1 MTKFVDRLIR
11 LVEWVALTMLGVAVV
26 FIIMQVFTR
35 YVLRSPLGWTE
46 QAARYLFIW
55 FVMLGIPIMFQHHIT
70 LAFDLL
76 CEKFPPKVHF
86 VVDIVMKLLTCVFCA
101 YYFRYSLE
109 LCIRT
114 GKRLASGI
122 QIPMVWIYAAQPVA
136 AALLFLVVLSQMI
149 DLIRNRRHGGEKA

>member
-11 LVEWVALTMLGVAVV
+11 LVEWVALTMLGISVV
-26 FIIMQVFTR
+26 FIVMQVFTR

-70 LAFDLL
+70 LSFDLL
-76 CEKFPPKVHF
+76 CEKFPPKMQF
-86 VVDIVMKLLTCVFCA
+86 VVDIFMKLLSCVFCA

-114 GKRLASGI
+114 GDRLASGI

-136 AALLFLVVLSQMI
+136 AALLFLVVLSQI
-149 DLIRNRRHGGEKA
+149 VDSVRNRRNREEAT